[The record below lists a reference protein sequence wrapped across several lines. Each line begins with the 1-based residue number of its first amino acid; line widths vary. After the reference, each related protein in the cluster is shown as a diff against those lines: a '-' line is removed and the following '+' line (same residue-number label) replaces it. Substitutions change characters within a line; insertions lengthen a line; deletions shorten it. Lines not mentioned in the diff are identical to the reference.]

1 MHVLIV
7 GANGNIGRRLIKR
20 MASGPHKSLTM
31 IRGLRCTIARPGTL
45 TDEAGTGNV
54 EIAKDLGRHGSV
66 PPDDLATV
74 LLGAS
79 SVSHAIAA
87 T

>member
-7 GANGNIGRRLIKR
+7 GANGNIGRRLVKQ
-20 MASGPHKSLTM
+20 MASGPHKNLTM
-31 IRGLRCTIARPGTL
+31 IHGLRYTI
-45 TDEAGTGNV
+45 
-54 EIAKDLGRHGSV
+54 GRHRTV
-66 PPDDLATV
+66 PGDDVATV

-87 T
+87 I